1 MQLNIAKR
9 TSDTWS
15 LHFAVQQSHI
25 IYILIYRADCKRS
38 EG

>member
-9 TSDTWS
+9 ISDTS
-15 LHFAVQQSHI
+15 PLHFAVQQSQV
-25 IYILIYRADCKRS
+25 IYILIYCAECKRS